1 MKKITA
7 ILSSFVLGTPLF
19 VLAHP
24 GHGEHGGYTITHYF
38 TEPMHVFVS
47 LSILVAV
54 VVVINYLGR
63 DKQQQENS

>member
-7 ILSSFVLGTPLF
+7 ILSFFVLCTPLF

-38 TEPMHVFVS
+38 TAPEHVFVS
-47 LSILVAV
+47 LGILIGVL
-54 VVVINYLGR
+54 VVINYFSR
-63 DKQQQENS
+63 DKPQKENV

>member
-7 ILSSFVLGTPLF
+7 ILSSFVLCTPLF